1 MRKNIWHTSSKNGK
15 IMNKLNIITYS
26 RIHITLVGMNT
37 EGYRKNGGIGFSI
50 DKPSMKC
57 VFNPSE
63 NFAIYDKRTIPLNKE
78 EQSKLIIHLKSLRKK
93 YKCERAFTCVIE
105 GNIIPHYGFGSSTML
120 YLSVT
125 EALLRLNGI
134 KYDREQ
140 LVKESGRGGTSGIG
154 INTYFEGGFICDIG
168 IKNIHDQSTITPSS
182 IAKNHQ
188 SPLVIY
194 RHNMPQ
200 WEMGICIL
208 KRVQTL
214 SKQQEISFFK
224 EVKGLKQTEINEI
237 LYHIVYG
244 IVAAIEENEQDTFSQ
259 AIKNIQSTQWKLL
272 ERSNYGDEIEYAER
286 ILYQNGA
293 KSVGMSSMGPLLF
306 FTGDDINGIIQR
318 VNNSN
323 LEMECFPVKPNNSPR
338 KLMLI

>member
-1 MRKNIWHTSSKNGK
+1 MDRLK
-15 IMNKLNIITYS
+15 IITYS
-26 RIHITLVGMNT
+26 RIHITLVGMST
-37 EGYRKNGGIGFSI
+37 EGYRRNGGIGFSI
-50 DKPSMKC
+50 NKPSMTC
-57 VFNPSE
+57 IFNPSE
-63 NFAIYDKRTIPLNKE
+63 DFAFFDNRTIPLNKE
-78 EQSKLIIHLKSLRKK
+78 ELRKLIIHLKSLRKK
-93 YKCERAFTCVIE
+93 YKCKKAFTCVIE
-105 GNIIPHYGFGSSTML
+105 GYIIPHCGFGSSTML

-125 EALLRLNGI
+125 EAFLRLNGI

-224 EVKGLKQTEINEI
+224 EVKGLEQSEINEI
-237 LYHIVYG
+237 LYHTVYG

-318 VNNSN
+318 VNTSN

>member
-1 MRKNIWHTSSKNGK
+1 MPQMDRLK
-15 IMNKLNIITYS
+15 IVTYS

-37 EGYRKNGGIGFSI
+37 KGYRRNGGIGFSI
-50 DKPSMKC
+50 DKPSMTC
-57 VFNPSE
+57 VFSLSE
-63 NFAIYDKRTIPLNKE
+63 NFTIFDNRTIPLNKDE
-78 EQSKLIIHLKSLRKK
+78 LSKLMIHLKSLRKK
-93 YKCERAFTCVIE
+93 YKCKRAFACVVE
-105 GNIIPHYGFGSSTML
+105 GDIIPHYGFGSSTML

-140 LVKESGRGGTSGIG
+140 LVKDSGRGGTSGIG
-154 INTYFEGGFICDIG
+154 VNTYFEGGFICDIG
-168 IKNIHDQSTITPSS
+168 IKNSHEQSTITPSS

-188 SPLVIY
+188 APLVIY
-194 RHNMPQ
+194 RHDMPQ

-208 KRVQTL
+208 KRIETL

-224 EVKGLKQTEINEI
+224 EVKGLEQNEINEI
-237 LYHIVYG
+237 LYHTLYG
-244 IVAAIEENEQDTFSQ
+244 VVAAIEENEQDTFDQ

-272 ERSNYGDEIEYAER
+272 ERSNYGDEIVNAER

-306 FTGDDINGIIQR
+306 FTGDDISGIIQR

-323 LEMECFPVKPNNSPR
+323 LEMECFPIKPNNSPR

>member
-1 MRKNIWHTSSKNGK
+1 MWHISSKNGILK
-15 IMNKLNIITYS
+15 MDRLKIITYS

-37 EGYRKNGGIGFSI
+37 EGYRRNGGIGFSI
-50 DKPSMKC
+50 DKPSMTC

-63 NFAIYDKRTIPLNKE
+63 NFEIFDNRTIPLNKKE
-78 EQSKLIIHLKSLRKK
+78 LSKLIIHLKSLRKK
-93 YKCERAFTCVIE
+93 YKCEKAFTCLIE
-105 GNIIPHYGFGSSTML
+105 GTIIPHCGFGSSTML

-140 LVKESGRGGTSGIG
+140 LVRDSGRGGTSGIG

-168 IKNIHDQSTITPSS
+168 IKNIDEQSTITPSS
-182 IAKNHQ
+182 IAKNYQ
-188 SPLVIY
+188 LPLVIY
-194 RHNMPQ
+194 RHDMPQ

-208 KRVQTL
+208 KRVQNL

-224 EVKGLKQTEINEI
+224 EVKGLEQIEINKI
-237 LYHIVYG
+237 LYHTIYG
-244 IVAAIEENEQDTFSQ
+244 VVASIEENDLEMFSQ

-272 ERSNYGDEIEYAER
+272 ERLNYGDEIGNAER